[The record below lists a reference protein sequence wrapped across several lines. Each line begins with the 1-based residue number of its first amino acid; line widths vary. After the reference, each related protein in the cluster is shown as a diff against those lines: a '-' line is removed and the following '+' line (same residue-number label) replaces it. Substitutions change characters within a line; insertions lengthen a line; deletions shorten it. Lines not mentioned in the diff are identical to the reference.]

1 MAKIFHPTP
10 RDGCT
15 DAPPASIAQRFLS
28 KEKRSMLS
36 LFDLFERVSSGSVR
50 EAKVSM
56 VFEICEVEQI
66 PYPYHVSYIY
76 IILLILIP

>member
-1 MAKIFHPTP
+1 
-10 RDGCT
+10 
-15 DAPPASIAQRFLS
+15 
-28 KEKRSMLS
+28 MLS

-56 VFEICEVEQI
+56 GFEICEVEQI

-76 IILLILIP
+76 IILLILIPSDPCICDIYPSFG